1 VEDPLLICYDGTDGA
16 RSALETAARDFP
28 GRNAV
33 VAYYWQPFAAAKRR
47 FGRHILELVQDAESV
62 NERERQLAAEVA
74 EEGAALAR
82 EKGLVAEPEA
92 VEIDV
97 PIQEAVL
104 SHADELEA
112 AAIVLGARGGS
123 TLRSLLV
130 GDVAFEVVQRA
141 TRPVLVV
148 PSPRLAER
156 RRDELTRETEPV

>member
-33 VAYYWQPFAAAKRR
+33 VAYSWQPFAAAKRR